1 MSPSVADRA
10 YAHVKEQILTGQL
23 PGGHLF
29 AEGEVA
35 GPLGISR
42 TPVREALL
50 RLRADG
56 LVALI
61 PKRGAVVTATS
72 RAEARDVHDLRLAL
86 ELSAARRIAE
96 ERIDTTA
103 LAAALAQ
110 SITAQERLSAAG
122 DLPGTLLADAGFHH
136 AIVQASGNALADAMY
151 GTLADR
157 QRRLNLLWLDPGS
170 ADVAAVLR
178 DHRRLARTV
187 ARRDADGFERA
198 LRAHL
203 GRSLQALGAGA
214 SS

>member
-1 MSPSVADRA
+1 MGSSVADRV
-10 YAHVKEQILTGQL
+10 YVQVKEQILTGQL

-50 RLRADG
+50 RLQADG
-56 LVALI
+56 LVSLI

-72 RAEARDVHDLRLAL
+72 RAEARDVHDMRLAL
-86 ELSAARRIAE
+86 ELSAARRIA
-96 ERIDTTA
+96 IDGLDTTA
-103 LAAALAQ
+103 LSETLAK
-110 SITAQERLSAAG
+110 SIAEQERLSAAG
-122 DLPGTLLADAGFHH
+122 DLPGTLIADSSFHH
-136 AIVQASGNALADAMY
+136 AIVAASGNALADAMY

-157 QRRLNLLWLDPGS
+157 QRRINLLWLDPGS
-170 ADVAAVLR
+170 AQVDAVLR
-178 DHRRLARTV
+178 DHRRLAGLVT
-187 ARRDADGFERA
+187 RRDGDGYERA

-203 GRSLQALGAGA
+203 ARSLQALASAA